1 MSTLRRRLVG
11 SVALLAAAAS
21 LYLAS
26 GTAPALVPSSSS
38 SAGLA
43 AVTPSPVSLI
53 ASPSLLAAGSVLFVG
68 GVAALSGTELSARA
82 ALSAP
87 AIGAAAAVAF
97 GLGVGIAPGSALA
110 TAADPAAYDLL
121 RSGFGAE
128 VAAGAVVGAA
138 VAPVV
143 RAATTED
150 TVTLL
155 VGAAL
160 LLASI
165 VVGSGSPLALATG
178 GVAGALAVGALW
190 AVDPETWRP

>member
-26 GTAPALVPSSSS
+26 ETTLAVVPSSSS
-38 SAGLA
+38 PTGLSV
-43 AVTPSPVSLI
+43 VTPSPVSLL
-53 ASPSLLAAGSVLFVG
+53 ASPLLLAAGSVLLVG
-68 GVAALSGTELSARA
+68 GVAALADADLSARA

-87 AIGAAAAVAF
+87 AIGAATAVAF
-97 GLGVGIAPGSALA
+97 GLGLGVAPESTLA
-110 TAADPAAYDLL
+110 TATDPAAYDLL
-121 RSGFGAE
+121 RSGFGARI
-128 VAAGAVVGAA
+128 AAGAIAGAA
-138 VAPVV
+138 IAPVV
-143 RAATTED
+143 RATITED

-160 LLASI
+160 LLAS
-165 VVGSGSPLALATG
+165 VVAGSGSPLGLVTG
-178 GVAGALAVGALW
+178 GVSGAGAVGLLW